1 MYISSDFALLPAFK
15 ACLSLDCCFSAF
27 MLRGATL
34 GVGVSIAGLETF
46 TTASDFFN
54 GAVVFRE
61 GMVDFFAEPDN
72 FLAGNDFREDVA
84 FLPAVD
90 ALLIGA
96 EALLVRLTFGA
107 FSYDSS
113 EPLQSESALSRLKSS
128 SELLLLT

>member
-1 MYISSDFALLPAFK
+1 MYVSSDFALLLAFN

-27 MLRGATL
+27 MLSGATL
-34 GVGVSIAGLETF
+34 GVSNAMLETF
-46 TTASDFFN
+46 TIASDFFN
-54 GAVVFRE
+54 GAVVFRD
-61 GMVDFFAEPDN
+61 GMANFFAEAD

-96 EALLVRLTFGA
+96 EALLVRLTFAA